1 MGLHNG
7 GVLSEMHAELVPII
21 LLVQVF
27 QNGGSSSQV
36 HEEAEDVDERE
47 GDE

>member
-1 MGLHNG
+1 
-7 GVLSEMHAELVPII
+7 MHAELVPVI